1 MKIKIEL
8 ITDLLK
14 RERTQKEKIFLSA
27 SIGWIIFIGFLTWL
41 NGVNDIALVKKF
53 KWDECFGLELCLLPP
68 LISFSLSGKKKI
80 LIKTKIQA
88 KLKYFN

>member
-14 RERTQKEKIFLSA
+14 RERTQKEKIFLST

-41 NGVNDIALVKKF
+41 NGLNDILLIKKF
-53 KWDECFGLELCLLPP
+53 KWDEWFWFGIVPATAPYIFLF
-68 LISFSLSGKKKI
+68 IWKKKDI
-80 LIKTKIQA
+80 DKDQDSSKT
-88 KLKYFN
+88 

>member
-27 SIGWIIFIGFLTWL
+27 SIGWIIFIGFLTWI
-41 NGVNDIALVKKF
+41 NGLNDIALIKTF
-53 KWDECFGLELCLLPP
+53 KWDEWFWFGIIPATAP
-68 LISFSLSGKKKI
+68 YIFFSIWKKKDI
-80 LIKTKIQA
+80 DKNQDSNSIE
-88 KLKYFN
+88 

>member
-41 NGVNDIALVKKF
+41 NGLNDISLIKKF
-53 KWDECFGLELCLLPP
+53 LSRW
-68 LISFSLSGKKKI
+68 SLFATSSAKAYLDI
-80 LIKTKIQA
+80 LVAPDTWIIPII
-88 KLKYFN
+88 

>member
-27 SIGWIIFIGFLTWL
+27 SIGWIFFIGFLTWI
-41 NGVNDIALVKKF
+41 NGLNDIALIKTF
-53 KWDECFGLELCLLPP
+53 KWDEWFWFGIMPATAP
-68 LISFSLSGKKKI
+68 YIFFSIWKKKDI
-80 LIKTKIQA
+80 DKNQDS
-88 KLKYFN
+88 NSN

>member
-27 SIGWIIFIGFLTWL
+27 SIGWIFFIGFLTCV
-41 NGVNDIALVKKF
+41 NGLNDIALIKTF
-53 KWDECFGLELCLLPP
+53 KWDEWFWFGIVPATAP
-68 LISFSLSGKKKI
+68 YIFFSIWKKKDI
-80 LIKTKIQA
+80 DRNQDS
-88 KLKYFN
+88 NSN

>member
-41 NGVNDIALVKKF
+41 NGLNNIGLIKTF
-53 KWDECFGLELCLLPP
+53 KWDEWFWFGIVPATAP
-68 LISFSLSGKKKI
+68 YIFFSIWKKKDI
-80 LIKTKIQA
+80 DKDQDSSKT
-88 KLKYFN
+88 

>member
-27 SIGWIIFIGFLTWL
+27 SIGWIFFIGFLTWV
-41 NGVNDIALVKKF
+41 NGLNDIALIKTF
-53 KWDECFGLELCLLPP
+53 KWDEWFWFGIVPATAP
-68 LISFSLSGKKKI
+68 YIFFSIWKKKDI
-80 LIKTKIQA
+80 DRNQDS
-88 KLKYFN
+88 NSN